1 MRPTL
6 RLALVA
12 ALLFGL
18 GYASTQ
24 IRWAG
29 RPLSEGLL
37 EGAAWLADRG
47 RSAWAATAPARH
59 RAWTW
64 TRDRVI
70 DSWAGWT
77 APGSDPSAPEASA
90 PKTSARSPTA
100 SEGAPTPATLRQA
113 RTLRQAERK
122 LERKTQESP
131 KLDLPP
137 GAGER
142 AALDARL
149 QNVE

>member
-1 MRPTL
+1 
-6 RLALVA
+6 LALVA

-59 RAWTW
+59 RAWKW